1 MFKYLNN
8 AFLSLAL
15 VFSFIGA
22 QDVELTIVDTSFAG
36 YTDEI
41 IVPILISNPNNN
53 VGGVQ
58 FDVSVSPNM
67 VSLTGVS
74 SVGNAS
80 SFSAAYNALSDGSSR
95 VVFYNG
101 SDPSGLNPGTDA
113 RVLNLHFGGT
123 DVLSAVLEIKLNN
136 LIVSDGEGG
145 VLTSQSSS
153 GNLTIGDVVY
163 LSGSTSTGD
172 VGETVSIDFSI
183 SNTGA
188 VGGVQF
194 DVKDSPNYLSLVSV
208 ATTARTA
215 EFSADFNNINDG
227 DTSRIILFSSD
238 NVNLAPGTGPVLSAT
253 FEIVNNAYAD
263 SVSVFMEN
271 ILVTDGVGGS
281 YWIAAADSGTVAV
294 YPGYIEE
301 PSNLQAID
309 GQDAYVAL
317 SWNPPSGPIPDNI
330 TEDFEDGIPDDWTLT
345 TSSAQG
351 WYLTTDCT
359 SEWWTV
365 PAHTNYMCSNDDQAN
380 DDGALDYMVT
390 PMLNV
395 SGAASVILNFDSYF
409 DGAYGQ
415 TASIGVSDNGVDFT
429 EVYPLVAGTEW
440 INETVDL
447 TPFITGDNLY
457 ILFHSNDNA
466 AWASGWAVD
475 DISISFETRVI
486 PERLVHYNLTDLGEW
501 VVSAPK
507 EDVMNKYGGGIPFAD
522 RIDLDNP
529 VNLNNQRPVAIDAY
543 KVYKSLS
550 ETSDFEEIV
559 ELEASVTSYTDE
571 DVVNNTAYYYYVTA
585 IYPDGSES
593 VPTST
598 VSATPV
604 EWIECYISDGGSL
617 TGIADTIDISV
628 NNESLLG
635 GLFFEIE
642 DFPDVLV
649 GESVLPAERTTGTN
663 GQPSWTFS
671 LLDDNGKISIAGFG
685 PLAGA
690 AALEPGNGPVCR
702 VVVRP
707 QGDQAQTLTLTMTD
721 VQIQDT
727 SNPPV
732 QLNWTAE
739 TAAYEVGIETQ
750 YIMLTDGNAAPGAQL
765 SSSMCLVNT
774 QDVYGIQ
781 VEFVADPPF
790 VSGSGLQV
798 TDLLDLST
806 WSVSSQQLGNTFTLL
821 LFDNTLSNP
830 VPPGYWYLGE
840 VLIDV
845 LPGSPEDFI
854 VDVEYGEMILSDAYN
869 QPMISVGLPSEVY
882 IGAPPVSYSIHNV
895 EGLLTPGGEG
905 SFEVHMT
912 NTETVGTMSFEIED
926 APEYLTVTSVEA
938 VGRFANGIID
948 GSTGEDSNNE
958 NFYFL
963 GYDFTG
969 GIPEGDGP
977 IIKVNVQMSQNIN
990 NPNVMLLFEEVSG
1003 GDAGAN
1009 SITAASQGLG
1019 LFTNSTLSTNGETS
1033 LPSEFTL
1040 HANYP
1045 NPFNPSTVITYD
1057 LAGQGHVD
1065 LSIYNVVGKKVK
1077 TIVNKNETAGRKV
1090 AVWYGVDDSGN
1101 SLSAGM
1107 YFYRLTAGAKVF
1119 TKKMVLMK

>member
-8 AFLSLAL
+8 AFLSFAL

-447 TPFITGDNLY
+447 TPI
-457 ILFHSNDNA
+457 
-466 AWASGWAVD
+466 
-475 DISISFETRVI
+475 
-486 PERLVHYNLTDLGEW
+486 
-501 VVSAPK
+501 
-507 EDVMNKYGGGIPFAD
+507 
-522 RIDLDNP
+522 
-529 VNLNNQRPVAIDAY
+529 
-543 KVYKSLS
+543 
-550 ETSDFEEIV
+550 
-559 ELEASVTSYTDE
+559 
-571 DVVNNTAYYYYVTA
+571 
-585 IYPDGSES
+585 
-593 VPTST
+593 
-598 VSATPV
+598 
-604 EWIECYISDGGSL
+604 
-617 TGIADTIDISV
+617 
-628 NNESLLG
+628 
-635 GLFFEIE
+635 
-642 DFPDVLV
+642 
-649 GESVLPAERTTGTN
+649 
-663 GQPSWTFS
+663 
-671 LLDDNGKISIAGFG
+671 
-685 PLAGA
+685 
-690 AALEPGNGPVCR
+690 
-702 VVVRP
+702 
-707 QGDQAQTLTLTMTD
+707 
-721 VQIQDT
+721 
-727 SNPPV
+727 
-732 QLNWTAE
+732 
-739 TAAYEVGIETQ
+739 
-750 YIMLTDGNAAPGAQL
+750 
-765 SSSMCLVNT
+765 
-774 QDVYGIQ
+774 
-781 VEFVADPPF
+781 
-790 VSGSGLQV
+790 
-798 TDLLDLST
+798 
-806 WSVSSQQLGNTFTLL
+806 
-821 LFDNTLSNP
+821 
-830 VPPGYWYLGE
+830 
-840 VLIDV
+840 
-845 LPGSPEDFI
+845 
-854 VDVEYGEMILSDAYN
+854 
-869 QPMISVGLPSEVY
+869 
-882 IGAPPVSYSIHNV
+882 
-895 EGLLTPGGEG
+895 
-905 SFEVHMT
+905 
-912 NTETVGTMSFEIED
+912 
-926 APEYLTVTSVEA
+926 EA
-938 VGRFANGIID
+938 V
-948 GSTGEDSNNE
+948 
-958 NFYFL
+958 
-963 GYDFTG
+963 
-969 GIPEGDGP
+969 
-977 IIKVNVQMSQNIN
+977 
-990 NPNVMLLFEEVSG
+990 
-1003 GDAGAN
+1003 
-1009 SITAASQGLG
+1009 
-1019 LFTNSTLSTNGETS
+1019 
-1033 LPSEFTL
+1033 
-1040 HANYP
+1040 
-1045 NPFNPSTVITYD
+1045 
-1057 LAGQGHVD
+1057 
-1065 LSIYNVVGKKVK
+1065 
-1077 TIVNKNETAGRKV
+1077 
-1090 AVWYGVDDSGN
+1090 
-1101 SLSAGM
+1101 
-1107 YFYRLTAGAKVF
+1107 
-1119 TKKMVLMK
+1119 